1 MHNYKKINY
10 SKRAIKTEKGWFAGW
25 DQFGR
30 AKFMESVELAELSSP
45 QMAEVTASKLE
56 KEGMETELATVYVEN
71 DAIAVKWDEL
81 EVVVDLV
88 SGLEQLRSE
97 KRVFEKTV
105 GESAILRWKI
115 KKFPNLISWL
125 RDQDSPMFVQ
135 FLVDDLVISEAAQA
149 TERCVLDSTRLE
161 MQQAYW
167 LAYKAMQIQRMA
179 RRGMALANNRS
190 QLELYGR
197 ETVSRMFDVIRE
209 SADGTIEMDTLFP
222 SSFAYNTKISIPQLL
237 FSGANVYL
245 SVPDAWR
252 RQVQKEKIRSSG
264 EYQEP

>member
-10 SKRAIKTEKGWFAGW
+10 SKMAIKTEKGWFAGW

-56 KEGMETELATVYVEN
+56 KEGMETELAAVYVEN
-71 DAIAVKWDEL
+71 DAVAVKWDEL

-88 SGLEQLRSE
+88 SGLEPLRSK
-97 KRVFEKTV
+97 KRALEKTIK
-105 GESAILRWKI
+105 ESAILRRKM
-115 KKFPNLISWL
+115 KKFPNLSSWL

-135 FLVDDLVISEAAQA
+135 FLVDDLVVSDAAQA
-149 TERCVLDSTRLE
+149 VERCILKSTRLE
-161 MQQAYW
+161 MQSAYY
-167 LAYKAMQIQRMA
+167 LVYKAVQIQHMA

-197 ETVSRMFDVIRE
+197 ETVSRMFDVVRE